1 MNKKRIDTTSG
12 SETEQYMKRIY
23 TFLLC
28 PVIISGCSA
37 WITTIYQECISLFFI
52 GVIFASAQ
60 FMLQNNKIY
69 IIISVS
75 HKMLYS
81 FYHFIEISSISRFQS
96 IVVKKQLLAMKQMH
110 LFQIPYNG
118 IRITIKYDL
127 KMFSCVSIALF
138 CISIT
143 NNLTDISCKAPQRF

>member
-1 MNKKRIDTTSG
+1 MNKKRIDITSG
-12 SETEQYMKRIY
+12 SEAEQYMKRIY

-28 PVIISGCSA
+28 PVIISGCSV

-52 GVIFASAQ
+52 GVIFASTQ

-69 IIISVS
+69 IIISAN

-81 FYHFIEISSISRFQS
+81 FYQFIEIS
-96 IVVKKQLLAMKQMH
+96 LTQMI
-110 LFQIPYNG
+110 LFKMQYNG

>member
-1 MNKKRIDTTSG
+1 
-12 SETEQYMKRIY
+12 MKRIY

-69 IIISVS
+69 IIISAN
-75 HKMLYS
+75 HQMLYS
-81 FYHFIEISSISRFQS
+81 IYHFIEVSSICCKETATVHEANDFC
-96 IVVKKQLLAMKQMH
+96 
-110 LFQIPYNG
+110 FQIWYNG
-118 IRITIKYDL
+118 IRITIKSDL
-127 KMFSCVSIALF
+127 KMFSCVSIALL